1 MRGAGDPRLRIA
13 VIGTGI
19 SGLSAAWL
27 LAGSHDVTVYEAD
40 TRVGGHCNTLT
51 VDAGDGNVAAAVAFR
66 GCLPNGPIWC
76 ARGSGRCCATSSAF
90 MPTRRATCR

>member
-51 VDAGDGNVAAAVAFR
+51 V
-66 GCLPNGPIWC
+66 
-76 ARGSGRCCATSSAF
+76 
-90 MPTRRATCR
+90 